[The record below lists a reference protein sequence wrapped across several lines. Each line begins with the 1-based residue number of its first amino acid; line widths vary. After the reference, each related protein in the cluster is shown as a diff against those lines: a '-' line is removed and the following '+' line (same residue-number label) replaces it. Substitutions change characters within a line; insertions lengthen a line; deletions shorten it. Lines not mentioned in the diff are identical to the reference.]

1 VDDSPYAPDGS
12 PIALYATLP
21 ATGEPELVH
30 RAVPAGC
37 EILELGAGAG
47 RITRALVELGH
58 PVVAVDQSQAML
70 DRIDTAETVLAD
82 VEKLSLG
89 RRFPV
94 VLLASNF
101 VNDPNRSRVRAYLDS
116 CARHVLPNGQVLVQ
130 GYPRDWQ
137 PSTEWRDLGGV
148 RLRLRSFE
156 LDGAQLRGEM
166 EYVVAGQTLFH
177 QFEALLASEA
187 QIDADL
193 EAARLRRH
201 RYLDDGGSWIEAVPL
216 ARRVATA

>member
-1 VDDSPYAPDGS
+1 VDESPYAPDGS

-30 RAVPAGC
+30 GAVPAGS

-47 RITRALVELGH
+47 RITRGLVALGH

-70 DRIDTAETVLAD
+70 DRIDAAETVLAD
-82 VEKLSLG
+82 LEKLSLG

-101 VNDPNRSRVRAYLDS
+101 VNDPDRSRVRAYLDS
-116 CARHVLPNGQVLVQ
+116 CARHVLPNGQVLVE

-137 PSTEWRDLGGV
+137 PSTQWREVGGV

-156 LDGAQLRGEM
+156 LDAAELHGEM
-166 EYVVAGQTLFH
+166 EYVVAAETLGH
-177 QFEALLASEA
+177 AFEALLATEA

-193 EAARLRRH
+193 EAAGLRRH
-201 RYLDDGGSWIEAVPL
+201 GYLDDAGSWIEAVPL
-216 ARRVATA
+216 ATA

>member
-1 VDDSPYAPDGS
+1 VDESPYAPDGS

-21 ATGEPELVH
+21 ALGEPELVH
-30 RAVPAGC
+30 GAVPAGS

-47 RITRALVELGH
+47 RITRGL
-58 PVVAVDQSQAML
+58 
-70 DRIDTAETVLAD
+70 VLAD
-82 VEKLSLG
+82 LEKLSLG

-101 VNDPNRSRVRAYLDS
+101 VNDPDRSRVRAYLDS
-116 CARHVLPNGQVLVQ
+116 CARHVLPNGQVLIQ

-137 PSTEWRDLGGV
+137 PSSEWRDLGGV

-177 QFEALLASEA
+177 AFEALLATEA

-193 EAARLRRH
+193 EAAGLRRH
-201 RYLDDGGSWIEAVPL
+201 RYLDDAGSWTEAVP
-216 ARRVATA
+216 RDGVATA

>member
-1 VDDSPYAPDGS
+1 MDESPYAPDGS

-21 ATGEPELVH
+21 ALGEPELVH
-30 RAVPAGC
+30 GAVPAGS

-47 RITRALVELGH
+47 RITRGLVVLGH
-58 PVVAVDQSQAML
+58 PVLAVDQSQAML
-70 DRIDTAETVLAD
+70 DRIDAAETVLAD
-82 VEKLSLG
+82 LEKLSLG

-101 VNDPNRSRVRAYLDS
+101 VNDPDRSRVRAYLDS
-116 CARHVLPNGQVLVQ
+116 CARHVLPNGQVLIQ

-137 PSTEWRDLGGV
+137 PSSEWRDLGGV

-177 QFEALLASEA
+177 AFEALLATEA

-193 EAARLRRH
+193 EAAGLRCH
-201 RYLDDGGSWIEAVPL
+201 RYLDDAGSWTEAVPR
-216 ARRVATA
+216 AGVATV

>member
-1 VDDSPYAPDGS
+1 VDESPYAPDGS

-30 RAVPAGC
+30 GAVPAGS

-47 RITRALVELGH
+47 RITRGLVALGH

-70 DRIDTAETVLAD
+70 DRIDAAETVLAD
-82 VEKLSLG
+82 LEKLSLG

-101 VNDPNRSRVRAYLDS
+101 VNDPDRSRVRAYLDS
-116 CARHVLPNGQVLVQ
+116 CARHVLPNGQVLVE

-137 PSTEWRDLGGV
+137 PSTQWREVGGV

-156 LDGAQLRGEM
+156 LDAAELHGEM
-166 EYVVAGQTLFH
+166 EYVVAAETLVH
-177 QFEALLASEA
+177 AFEALLATEA

-193 EAARLRRH
+193 EAAGLRRH
-201 RYLDDGGSWIEAVPL
+201 GYLDDAGSWIEAVPL
-216 ARRVATA
+216 ATA

>member
-1 VDDSPYAPDGS
+1 VDESPYAPDGS

-30 RAVPAGC
+30 SAVPAGS

-47 RITRALVELGH
+47 RITRGLVALGH

-70 DRIDTAETVLAD
+70 DRIDAAETVLAD
-82 VEKLSLG
+82 LEKLSLG

-101 VNDPNRSRVRAYLDS
+101 VNDPDRSRVRAYLDS
-116 CARHVLPNGQVLVQ
+116 CARHVLPNGQVLVE

-137 PSTEWRDLGGV
+137 PSTQWREVGGV

-156 LDGAQLRGEM
+156 LDAAELHGEM
-166 EYVVAGQTLFH
+166 EYVVAAETLVH
-177 QFEALLASEA
+177 AFEALLATEA

-193 EAARLRRH
+193 EAAGLRRH
-201 RYLDDGGSWIEAVPL
+201 GYLDDAGSWIEAVPL
-216 ARRVATA
+216 ATA

>member
-1 VDDSPYAPDGS
+1 LDDNPYAPDGS
-12 PIALYATLP
+12 PVALYATLP
-21 ATGEPELVH
+21 TLGEPELVH
-30 RAVPAGC
+30 GAVPAGS

-47 RITRALVELGH
+47 RITRGLVALGH

-70 DRIDTAETVLAD
+70 DRIDAAETVLAD
-82 VEKLSLG
+82 LEELSLG

-101 VNDPNRSRVRAYLDS
+101 VNDPDRPRVRAYLDA

-148 RLRLRSFE
+148 RLRLRSF
-156 LDGAQLRGEM
+156 DMNGAHLRGEM
-166 EYVVAGQTLFH
+166 EYVVGEETLFH
-177 QFEALLASEA
+177 AFEALLAGKA

-193 EAARLRRH
+193 EAAGLRRR
-201 RYLDDGGSWIEAVPL
+201 RYLDDAGSWIEAVPL
-216 ARRVATA
+216 GGVATA